1 MDFKTLGLNDQIIE
15 AISYMGFEK
24 ATPIQE
30 QTMPHIIEGRDV
42 IACAQTGTGKT
53 AAFILPTLHNI
64 TETGHKGT
72 STLVIVPT
80 RELATQIDN
89 QVQGFSYFVDAHSA
103 TVLGGGTGAGFEKE
117 KTALTKGTDII
128 IATPGKLLSHLRMGY
143 VKFDQVKHFILDEA
157 DRMLDMGFR
166 DDILKIASYLPEKRQ
181 NLLFSATMP
190 LKIRDLAR
198 DLLVDPFE
206 VSLSISKPAAGVTQ
220 RKFLVYNEQKIPL
233 VETLL
238 KDRDNY
244 KSIII
249 FCSRKVSVNDVY
261 RTLRRKGYS
270 AKSISSDL
278 EQVDRE
284 AVLSDF
290 RSKKT
295 RIVVATDVL
304 SRGIDIKD
312 INLVINYD
320 VPNNPE
326 DYVHR
331 VGRTARAETKGEAIT
346 LVNPMDMRKFHYIEE
361 LIEKV
366 VDTPELPEGFSKGP
380 EWRLD
385 DPKKKK
391 KGRKRDSQGGSG
403 GGKNGRNFKGKKRN
417 FNPKG
422 GSNNSYNHSGK
433 KNNNNKKGP
442 KEGGQKQG
450 GQKQGGSN
458 PSATK
463 PKNNN
468 S

>member
-1 MDFKTLGLNDQIIE
+1 MISCCVVHPFPYHIFQRTFRPLQKNSDLSTMDFKTLGLNDQIIE

-24 ATPIQE
+24 ATPVQE
-30 QTMPHIIEGRDV
+30 QTMPSIIQGRDV

-53 AAFILPTLHNI
+53 AAFILPILHQI
-64 TETGHKGT
+64 TEGNHSGT
-72 STLVIVPT
+72 STVVIVPT

-143 VKFDQVKHFILDEA
+143 VKFDKVKHFILDEA

-166 DDILKIASYLPEKRQ
+166 DDILKIASFLPEKRQ

-198 DLLVDPFE
+198 DLLHDPFE
-206 VSLSISKPAAGVTQ
+206 ISLSISKPAAGVSQKKYLT
-220 RKFLVYNEQKIPL
+220 YNEQKLPL
-233 VETLL
+233 VESIL

-244 KSIII
+244 NSIII
-249 FCSRKVSVNDVY
+249 FCSRKTSVNDVF
-261 RTLRRKGYS
+261 RALKRKGYS
-270 AKSISSDL
+270 VKSMSSDF
-278 EQVDRE
+278 EQAERE
-284 AVLSDF
+284 SVLADF

-331 VGRTARAETKGEAIT
+331 IGRTARAETKGEAIT
-346 LVNPMDMRKFHYIEE
+346 LVNPADMRKFFYIEE
-361 LIEKV
+361 LIESV
-366 VDTPELPEGFSKGP
+366 VDTPDLPEGFAKGP
-380 EWRLD
+380 EWSIEE
-385 DPKKKK
+385 KKKSK
-391 KGRKRDSQGGSG
+391 K
-403 GGKNGRNFKGKKRN
+403 KNGKKPFNKNYKG
-417 FNPKG
+417 
-422 GSNNSYNHSGK
+422 
-433 KNNNNKKGP
+433 NK
-442 KEGGQKQG
+442 Q
-450 GQKQGGSN
+450 
-458 PSATK
+458 K
-463 PKNNN
+463 PKNKRANDK
-468 S
+468 

>member
-30 QTMPHIIEGRDV
+30 QTMPSIIAGKDV

-53 AAFILPTLHNI
+53 AAFILPILHKI
-64 TETGHKGT
+64 TEGGTSGT

-143 VKFDQVKHFILDEA
+143 VKFDQVRHFILDEA

-166 DDILKIASYLPEKRQ
+166 DDIDKIASFLPKERQ

-220 RKFLVYNEQKIPL
+220 RKFLVHNEQKIPL
-233 VETLL
+233 VENLL

-249 FCSRKVSVNDVY
+249 FCSRKVSVNEVY
-261 RTLRRKGYS
+261 RTLARKGYS

-284 AVLSDF
+284 KVLSDF

-331 VGRTARAETKGEAIT
+331 IGRTARAETKGEAIT
-346 LVNPMDMRKFHYIEE
+346 LVSPMDMRKFHYIEE
-361 LIEKV
+361 LIESI
-366 VDTPELPEGFSKGP
+366 VDTTELPNGFSKGP
-380 EWRLD
+380 EWSLSE
-385 DPKKKK
+385 PKK
-391 KGRKRDSQGGSG
+391 KGRSGGGGGGRKGPHGQKKNFKGRNGQSKNRDGNRNGNSNRSSSGGGYKPKNKSRDGGSG
-403 GGKNGRNFKGKKRN
+403 
-417 FNPKG
+417 
-422 GSNNSYNHSGK
+422 SNK
-433 KNNNNKKGP
+433 P
-442 KEGGQKQG
+442 Q
-450 GQKQGGSN
+450 SN
-458 PSATK
+458 PS
-463 PKNNN
+463 
-468 S
+468 